1 MPITFFVVF
10 LFISVTRLAWII
22 DLVGERYTTM
32 LDTECHPR
40 CGDVRG
46 SDDWRPMLGG
56 AYGAS
61 GSWSSEPRLTGD
73 VVTPQAGLL
82 HGDVAADGTK
92 V

>member
-1 MPITFFVVF
+1 MI
-10 LFISVTRLAWII
+10 
-22 DLVGERYTTM
+22 
-32 LDTECHPR
+32 
-40 CGDVRG
+40 GDPCLEVHH
-46 SDDWRPMLGG
+46 
-56 AYGAS
+56 GAS